1 MHILLDSGV
10 SKRNFSKIFTEN
22 VDVLF
27 ALNNV
32 ASVTNLS
39 DALFTNLLCIIPF
52 SQTSL
57 LKESLLT

>member
-27 ALNNV
+27 ALNTV

-39 DALFTNLLCIIPF
+39 DALFTNLLCIILL

>member
-10 SKRNFSKIFTEN
+10 SKRNFSKIFTEK

-39 DALFTNLLCIIPF
+39 DALFTTLVCRIPF

>member
-1 MHILLDSGV
+1 MDILLDSGV

-27 ALNNV
+27 ALNTV

-39 DALFTNLLCIIPF
+39 DALFTNLLCIILL